1 MKNYL
6 LNLWIVI
13 KRLKFW
19 RNHNFISH
27 NHLYIEL
34 SQNVK
39 NLLIGAGNCGHGE
52 KCHYLV
58 LLQPSSPLFLDK
70 TRPPELLKLKISKYK
85 VIKIRPN

>member
-58 LLQPSSPLFLDK
+58 LLQPSSLSLEK
-70 TRPPELLKLKISKYK
+70 NTSAKIFEFE
-85 VIKIRPN
+85 N